1 MPLGRKIRASSAGAQ
16 LETHNKPSYLDSA
29 ERSQQLSDW
38 LERELLRQE
47 PRRHTLTLGDVAK
60 LSMRQRYRADPA
72 GTLYELKFEQMVS
85 IHDLKHIKLAYDEF
99 AKAGI
104 YMLDYE
110 EFQSVVKKCPG
121 LKSVKDSQIQQLF
134 MKIDY
139 TGDGRIEWHEF
150 CTYIYLENKEK
161 EETVRRSKM
170 AAFILPA
177 SVKPLNRGEPVLRI
191 HFPPNGTVVTLRED
205 GVVSFWTPRL
215 YLKNKKNVFPDRSI
229 GRKPKWAT
237 DFVPMPEYNKLII
250 GTGSREI
257 QFYELSTLEPC
268 CQLSVL
274 ETVPLNLDYCSTGPD
289 ECIIVYGDT
298 QGCVNILLM
307 KSVREKLR
315 LWKRLPQVDNV
326 PNISIDH
333 AVQSPEIT
341 FIRWKFH
348 QDWVSKV
355 KYFQSIPA
363 IVSSSMHEDSALVIG
378 SIHPSTYMQE
388 QMREKTEA
396 CGEGKSTKVAQRAT
410 SNQTIFTVPK
420 GVTTFDFCKN
430 RNLLVT
436 GGMDKLLRMWM
447 PYVPRKPT
455 GILKGHAAPV
465 SYLCIASE
473 DGHIFSVSTDNTAK
487 IWHIKDQTCL
497 FTAHPKAS
505 QIQGELSACLYSSAV
520 KGLYIASDCLALL
533 SLQTKPQ
540 PKGNQIVSH
549 KEPVLCCG
557 YSEEFRQVV
566 SCSEGSVVKVW
577 DVETGAQ
584 VFEYGCAHG
593 ESAITCMAFDP
604 SGRRLVT
611 GGRDGCLKMWNFNN
625 GQCVKILSRDG
636 RCAEICDCSYL
647 TLHRNAFVISVGWG
661 RRIDIY
667 LDSKEETQFSQRP
680 KPSWQDDVRNGHKE
694 DILCIAHCTP
704 HLLATGSYDGEII
717 VWNVVSGRIQCRFQ
731 TPQSQ
736 QSSSTHIRNT
746 SVLSLIFLKTRAF
759 VPELSSS
766 AWLVSSGSQGNVNF
780 WSVLNGGKFIT
791 SFQASQLQQQ
801 IVKLALTR
809 DDSMLFTADHV
820 GFIYVYNIKQYALG
834 PEQNPPKK
842 VNFWRAHISSI
853 TSLKIFDKDQFLLT
867 SSLDCSVRL
876 WSIHGEFIG
885 TFGQEES
892 WSINTPS
899 SWKHPAVPYEIL
911 IDPLSMPSHP
921 VLDIEINLSDV
932 SDSEKTENVNSELDV
947 LIEETDPPSILND
960 KDIEEGTNNSWSL
973 SEPGRRQRHA
983 ILKHG
988 NRMSLKDYNTLKDS
1002 DLIVTPTTCKRPDLS
1017 LRNIDSF
1024 VSNDAEE

>member
-16 LETHNKPSYLDSA
+16 LETHNKPRIGANSFPIG
-29 ERSQQLSDW
+29 W
-38 LERELLRQE
+38 REFLRQE
-47 PRRHTLTLGDVAK
+47 PKRHSLTLGDVAK

-72 GTLYELKFEQMVS
+72 GTLYELKIEQMVS

-177 SVKPLNRGEPVLRI
+177 IVKPLNRGEPVLRI

-205 GVVSFWTPRL
+205 GVVRFWTPRL

-388 QMREKTEA
+388 QMREKIEA
-396 CGEGKSTKVAQRAT
+396 CGEGKSTKVTQRAT

-520 KGLYIASDCLALL
+520 KGLYIASDSLALL

-667 LDSKEETQFSQRP
+667 LDSKEETQFNQRP

-731 TPQSQ
+731 TPPSQ
-736 QSSSTHIRNT
+736 QSSVPNT
-746 SVLSLIFLKTRAF
+746 GVLSLVFLKTRAF

-801 IVKLALTR
+801 ILKLALTR

-820 GFIYVYNIKQYALG
+820 GFIYVYNVKQYALG
-834 PEQNPPKK
+834 PEQNPPEK

-892 WSINTPS
+892 WSISTPS

-921 VLDIEINLSDV
+921 ILDTEINVSDV

-960 KDIEEGTNNSWSL
+960 KDIEDGTNNSWSL
-973 SEPGRRQRHA
+973 SDPGRRQRHA

-988 NRMSLKDYNTLKDS
+988 NRTSLKDYNTLKDS

>member
-1 MPLGRKIRASSAGAQ
+1 
-16 LETHNKPSYLDSA
+16 
-29 ERSQQLSDW
+29 
-38 LERELLRQE
+38 
-47 PRRHTLTLGDVAK
+47 
-60 LSMRQRYRADPA
+60 
-72 GTLYELKFEQMVS
+72 
-85 IHDLKHIKLAYDEF
+85 
-99 AKAGI
+99 
-104 YMLDYE
+104 
-110 EFQSVVKKCPG
+110 
-121 LKSVKDSQIQQLF
+121 
-134 MKIDY
+134 
-139 TGDGRIEWHEF
+139 
-150 CTYIYLENKEK
+150 
-161 EETVRRSKM
+161 
-170 AAFILPA
+170 
-177 SVKPLNRGEPVLRI
+177 
-191 HFPPNGTVVTLRED
+191 
-205 GVVSFWTPRL
+205 
-215 YLKNKKNVFPDRSI
+215 
-229 GRKPKWAT
+229 
-237 DFVPMPEYNKLII
+237 
-250 GTGSREI
+250 
-257 QFYELSTLEPC
+257 
-268 CQLSVL
+268 
-274 ETVPLNLDYCSTGPD
+274 
-289 ECIIVYGDT
+289 
-298 QGCVNILLM
+298 
-307 KSVREKLR
+307 
-315 LWKRLPQVDNV
+315 
-326 PNISIDH
+326 
-333 AVQSPEIT
+333 
-341 FIRWKFH
+341 
-348 QDWVSKV
+348 
-355 KYFQSIPA
+355 
-363 IVSSSMHEDSALVIG
+363 
-378 SIHPSTYMQE
+378 
-388 QMREKTEA
+388 MREKTEA

-487 IWHIKDQTCL
+487 L
-497 FTAHPKAS
+497 
-505 QIQGELSACLYSSAV
+505 ELSSRHSASVVMHFASFRLPYS
-520 KGLYIASDCLALL
+520 ICCR
-533 SLQTKPQ
+533 PQ

-625 GQCVKILSRDG
+625 GQ
-636 RCAEICDCSYL
+636 
-647 TLHRNAFVISVGWG
+647 FVISVGWG

-667 LDSKEETQFSQRP
+667 LVNGSHKI
-680 KPSWQDDVRNGHKE
+680 RNGHKE

-736 QSSSTHIRNT
+736 QIRNT

-766 AWLVSSGSQGNVNF
+766 AWLVSSGSQGKLVFVMN
-780 WSVLNGGKFIT
+780 KIT
-791 SFQASQLQQQ
+791 ERRKS

-932 SDSEKTENVNSELDV
+932 SDSEKTENVNSEVRHLDEA
-947 LIEETDPPSILND
+947 LCSCFI
-960 KDIEEGTNNSWSL
+960 
-973 SEPGRRQRHA
+973 
-983 ILKHG
+983 
-988 NRMSLKDYNTLKDS
+988 
-1002 DLIVTPTTCKRPDLS
+1002 
-1017 LRNIDSF
+1017 
-1024 VSNDAEE
+1024 